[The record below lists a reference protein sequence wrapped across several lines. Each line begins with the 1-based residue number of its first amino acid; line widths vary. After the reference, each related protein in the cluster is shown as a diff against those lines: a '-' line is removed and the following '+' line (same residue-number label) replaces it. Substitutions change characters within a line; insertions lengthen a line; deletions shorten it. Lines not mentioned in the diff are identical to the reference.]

1 MKPDGLIEVAGRP
14 VRLRVNK
21 RARKLTLRVNGAT
34 GEVTVTAPSARR
46 LPEAADFARR
56 RAAWIAE
63 KVAAL
68 PATSPFLPGSV
79 IPVRGEPVR
88 LEAVPGSGA
97 ARLRDGAI
105 LSGGEGEAYGR
116 RVQNLL
122 RREALADL
130 RARTAVHAARLG
142 VPVPKISL
150 NDPRGRWGSCT
161 PHRATVRY
169 SWRLISAPP
178 FVLDYLA
185 AHETAHLV
193 EANHS
198 PRFWAAV
205 ERTFGDPSAARA
217 WLRDQ
222 GPVLHA
228 LGRG

>member
-1 MKPDGLIEVAGRP
+1 VKADSLIEVGGRP

-63 KVAAL
+63 KVAEL
-68 PATSPFLPGSV
+68 PETSPFRPGST
-79 IPVRGEPVR
+79 IPLRGEPVR

-97 ARLRDGAI
+97 ARLRDGVVV
-105 LSGGEGEAYGR
+105 SGGEGEAYSR
-116 RVQNLL
+116 RVLNLL
-122 RREALADL
+122 RREALADF
-130 RARTAVHAARLG
+130 RERTAVHAARLG

-150 NDPRGRWGSCT
+150 VDPRGRWGSCS
-161 PHRATVRY
+161 PHRAAIRY
-169 SWRLISAPP
+169 SWRLICAPP

-198 PRFWAAV
+198 PRFWAQVA
-205 ERTFGDPSAARA
+205 RAYGDPSAARA
-217 WLRDQ
+217 WLRDH
-222 GPVLHA
+222 GPALHA
-228 LGRG
+228 LGR